1 MKKKCLLILLILLLA
16 VFPTM
21 SLQARADTY
30 ISAPTSLI
38 DVSDQQKGNETAER
52 IWENNRVA
60 CIVLFTEESCT
71 EWELRQM
78 IDRHSGEENALIL
91 AVSTGSRT
99 YYIQPI
105 RLNIPDSSF
114 DRIESAVV
122 DHLSRDDWS
131 GAALAFLSA
140 CEYEINLV
148 WACGEERNDVMGAE
162 IFAGVIAIA
171 AATVIVCVTA
181 GRMKKTGAV
190 KNANSYLTKD
200 GFHLTMQRDVYLY
213 STVSKI
219 RIESNSSGGHSGGS
233 RGGGRGGHF

>member
-1 MKKKCLLILLILLLA
+1 MKKKCLLILLILLLT

-21 SLQARADTY
+21 SLQASDAF

-38 DVSDQQKGNETAER
+38 GISDQQRGSEIAESV
-52 IWENNRVA
+52 WENHGIRCV
-60 CIVLFTEESCT
+60 VLFTEESCT

-114 DRIESAVV
+114 DRIESAAVE
-122 DHLSRDDWS
+122 HLRTDDWS

-140 CEYEINLV
+140 CEYEFDLA
-148 WACGEERNDVMGAE
+148 WACGEEQNDVMGAE
-162 IFAGVIAIA
+162 IVAGVIAIA
-171 AATVIVCVTA
+171 VATVIVSVMA
-181 GRMKKTGAV
+181 GKMKKTGAA
-190 KNANSYLTKD
+190 KHANGYLAKD

-213 STVSKI
+213 STVSKV
-219 RIESNSSGGHSGGS
+219 RVESNSSGGHSGGS
-233 RGGGRGGHF
+233 HGGGRGGHF